1 MRQKKRFKA
10 PEQARAEEMCG
21 MNLANLKIEELEKR
35 IMAGGED
42 AVACV
47 YAAERLIRG
56 YFTQVGGPDNTVEC
70 LKAASATFILWR
82 QGKLGIC
89 TMPHGH
95 IGFYRPH
102 LQ

>member
-1 MRQKKRFKA
+1 MRQKDRLEA
-10 PEQARAEEMCG
+10 PEQTRAEITEMCG

-47 YAAERLIRG
+47 YAAEILIR
-56 YFTQVGGPDNTVEC
+56 QDVARVGGPDDF
-70 LKAASATFILWR
+70 ASAAFILWR
-82 QGKLGIC
+82 QGKLGIG
-89 TMPHGH
+89 TMPDGCL
-95 IGFYRPH
+95 GFYRPH